1 MSKQKNGRFYGKSYG
16 KKQPHQIAGDMS
28 PRNLDSNLST
38 TGLAVFRSLEEQDPL
53 FEIQNKFKSMCGHM
67 TYIARG
73 ELGSFPMALSQL
85 MLHEVMQNKNI
96 FTDVNAKEAVDHIYD
111 NVKSLRRQT
120 VVKLG
125 SLGLF
130 GARNNSMA
138 IVGIAVH
145 KDEMERINTE
155 RRQII
160 DAIEDIT
167 APPDDYE
174 FQWLQRQ
181 IPHITFGKIE
191 AKHVNAYKQEIR
203 PILAQE
209 MPDEIQLKRA
219 TIYKPNGL

>member
-1 MSKQKNGRFYGKSYG
+1 MSRQKRGRLYG
-16 KKQPHQIAGDMS
+16 KKQQYKIAREIS
-28 PRNLDSNLST
+28 PREQGSNLST
-38 TGLAVFRSLEEQDPL
+38 TGLAVFRSLGEQDPL
-53 FEIQNKFKSMCGHM
+53 FEIQNKIKSMCGHM

-73 ELGSFPMALSQL
+73 EHGSFPMALSQL
-85 MLHEVMQNKNI
+85 MLHEVMQNKDI

-130 GARNNSMA
+130 GARDNAMA

-155 RRQII
+155 RLQII

-181 IPHITFGKIE
+181 IPHISFGKIE
-191 AKHVNAYKQEIR
+191 AKHVNEYKQEIC
-203 PILAQE
+203 PILMQVK
-209 MPDEIQLKRA
+209 PDEIQLKRA
-219 TIYKPNGL
+219 TIHKPGGF